1 MLCSEGFAMR
11 YLILSDIHANLAA
24 FDAVLADVGHFDKIW
39 CLGDMVGYGPQPNEC
54 IERLRE
60 FPHICIAGNHDWAA
74 LYKLSDSDFNPDCI
88 AGNHDWAALYKLSDS
103 DFNPDAQWACRW
115 TREKLLSENFE
126 YLDNLP
132 TTLIEE
138 GFTLVHGSPR
148 QPIWE
153 YILHPSIA
161 TSNFAYFDTQVCL
174 VGHTHTPVIFRYEHL
189 DSGGTCLPLPLPQG
203 HPLSLGEERMIIN
216 PGSVGQPRDGDP
228 WASYAILDTDEAT
241 LEYHRIPYPVEITQR
256 KMMEEGL
263 PIRLIARLGYGW

>member
-1 MLCSEGFAMR
+1 MR
-11 YLILSDIHANLAA
+11 YLVLSDIHANLAA
-24 FDAVLADVGHFDKIW
+24 FEAVLADVGHFDKIW

-60 FPHICIAGNHDWAA
+60 FPHICVAGNHDWAA
-74 LYKLSDSDFNPDCI
+74 LD
-88 AGNHDWAALYKLSDS
+88 KLSDS

-115 TREKLLSENFE
+115 TREELLPENFE

-132 TTLIEE
+132 PSLIEE

-153 YILHPSIA
+153 YILYPSIA
-161 TSNFAYFDTQVCL
+161 TSNFAYFDTQICF
-174 VGHTHTPVIFRYEHL
+174 VGHTHTPVIFRYEQL
-189 DSGGTCLPLPLPQG
+189 DSGGTCLPFPLPQG
-203 HPLSLGEERMIIN
+203 NPFPLGEGRMIIN

-228 WASYAILDTDEAT
+228 RASYAILDPDEAT
-241 LEYHRIPYPVEITQR
+241 LEYHRIHYPVEITQR